1 MVSNTTKEAKE
12 KEKGRKEAL
21 GKYLYNLSQTCFT
34 TMVVGIFASF
44 LVTDISIGTFL
55 IGLFMG
61 IAATIRF
68 GISANYILK
77 K

>member
-1 MVSNTTKEAKE
+1 
-12 KEKGRKEAL
+12 
-21 GKYLYNLSQTCFT
+21 
-34 TMVVGIFASF
+34 MVVGIFASF

-61 IAATIRF
+61 IAATISF